1 LFDGS
6 LAAADDVCCRTCGVP
21 IERRKKGVR
30 GRQRKWCD
38 DCRSPCGTPKR
49 SRAGRKKDPCPK
61 LVKKACLTCPATF
74 EYVDRGQKR
83 FYCDHCRKA
92 GRRKNRPVATGYELI
107 CVQCQAPFVAKT
119 PIAKCCSEK
128 CKNHKK
134 WADQPP
140 RQYVC
145 VECGNPFE
153 SKQNKASVCSDAC
166 LRARNSKI
174 SKAIA
179 AEKFAPRPEHVCQ
192 GCRKA
197 FVPCRKGGAQLKRGA
212 AWGKFCSRAC
222 SRKAMPR
229 PVGKQKSLPCGVCG
243 ENFVRNGKPNWR
255 KADGRLVCS
264 DRCAEIAL
272 VEKKAR
278 TQAAKPPP
286 KQPTVRRCAECDE
299 PFSTTRAKMK
309 FCSTRCSKRL
319 AQRIHR
325 LKNKVDRRRR
335 EVKRKRLIRARTF
348 DGAVDPLRVFER
360 DRWRCQLCLRRTPRR
375 LRGSYHHR
383 APELDHVI
391 SVAAGGDH
399 SYANSQCS
407 CRKCNLWKGD
417 REVEPLSFIG
427 RQILLGWRV
436 LTFG

>member
-1 LFDGS
+1 

-30 GRQRKWCD
+30 GRRKEFCDGCRYPSGQRK
-38 DCRSPCGTPKR
+38 T
-49 SRAGRKKDPCPK
+49 AK
-61 LVKKACLTCPATF
+61 LVQKSCEVCSEPF

-92 GRRKNRPVATGYELI
+92 GRRKNRPRATGYELI

-119 PIAKCCSEK
+119 PIAKCCSAK

-140 RQYVC
+140 RQYIC
-145 VECGNPFE
+145 VECGKPFE
-153 SKQNKASVCSDAC
+153 SKQNKASVCSDVC
-166 LRARNSKI
+166 HRARNSKI

-192 GCRKA
+192 GCGKA
-197 FVPCRKGGAQLKRGA
+197 FIPYNPGGAQLKRGA
-212 AWGKFCSRAC
+212 AWAKYC
-222 SRKAMPR
+222 SRKCAHDARRLPPKPKPKLICANPGCGAEFAARRKRTYCSPACR
-229 PVGKQKSLPCGVCG
+229 PVK
-243 ENFVRNGKPNWR
+243 
-255 KADGRLVCS
+255 
-264 DRCAEIAL
+264 
-272 VEKKAR
+272 
-278 TQAAKPPP
+278 AKPPP

-299 PFSTTRAKMK
+299 PFSARNSKTR
-309 FCSTRCSKRL
+309 FCGKVCCKRY

-335 EVKRKRLIRARTF
+335 EVRRKRLIRARTF
-348 DGAVDPLRVFER
+348 DGIVDPLRVFER
-360 DRWRCQLCLRRTPRR
+360 DGWRCQLCLRRTPRR

-399 SYANSQCS
+399 SYGNSQCS

-417 REVEPLSFIG
+417 REVEPVSFIG
-427 RQILLGWRV
+427 RQILLCWRI